1 MSRDPW
7 TSELS
12 GGASCPPK
20 FQGHSLCLQRGYRG
34 AGIIGANFLKPLALG
49 LKHGT
54 SRLCLPPLR
63 LENTAVLNNLR
74 PKSKNPFK
82 SGPWQDKGTPH
93 FITGESGVRLTHE
106 RRCCTQ
112 CSKPCR
118 YWGGRWCL
126 THGTFTPNTFN
137 CWHDRSS
144 LPSSPRGKGIEVYIP
159 EAATKS

>member
-49 LKHGT
+49 LKQGT

-63 LENTAVLNNLR
+63 LENTAVLNNPR

-82 SGPWQDKGTPH
+82 SGPWQDKGTPR
-93 FITGESGVRLTHE
+93 FITEESGVRLMHE

-118 YWGGRWCL
+118 YWRGWVS
-126 THGTFTPNTFN
+126 HP
-137 CWHDRSS
+137 WHLHSQHFK
-144 LPSSPRGKGIEVYIP
+144 LL
-159 EAATKS
+159 A